1 MNVQA
6 SATTHLSFKAC
17 TAESRALV
25 AGRISFGEAQLS
37 DANLAKRFKVKKAP
51 HLVIQL
57 GDKESVAHKGKFDHY
72 EIWKF
77 MNSCVRLSLN
87 HAA

>member
-1 MNVQA
+1 M
-6 SATTHLSFKAC
+6 
-17 TAESRALV
+17 V